1 MSAEHDDKK
10 PATISLVPSVL
21 AFGVSTVAAL
31 GGMVLIMLYNYN
43 GGF

>member
-10 PATISLVPSVL
+10 PATISLVPSL
-21 AFGVSTVAAL
+21 LGFSVSTVVAL
-31 GGMVLIMLYNYN
+31 GGMVLIMLYNHN